1 MTENENIKEEYTDDE
16 AVKPSSGK
24 KEKIISFAAK
34 VLAVVVA
41 FFIWFYAVGTDSR
54 LQERNVNGNLIDVV
68 GVGSGFSVIYGNG
81 ETADV
86 TVKGRYSDVINI
98 DTDDIDVYVDAG
110 AVTEAGQ
117 YTLPVSVKV
126 DNGITLVSVYPEQIT
141 VYISANQKKQI
152 PVKVKATDYQIPSGC
167 TLHSEILGTN
177 YITVEG
183 PVDVL
188 EKISYAQATVSP
200 GVITDS
206 VTIVSPVQMYTADDE
221 VFTSPYVKASVS
233 EITVKA
239 SVLKEKEIPL
249 VVKTKYGYYNER
261 NTEIT
266 LTPPSIIIRGDREAV
281 DGIDQISVL
290 VVDET
295 AITADTVIKA
305 AVTLPEGVEN
315 ISGTED
321 VDVQIKHIGSTVK
334 SIAVPKEN
342 VIFKNLPDNIECDV
356 VTSTVKVYVRVNND
370 SEYLHTLNADNI
382 SVTVDLSS
390 IQSFDGRYNVE
401 ADVKLNIPS
410 NNGAYLL
417 ENYYLPVS
425 FNEKTAD

>member
-1 MTENENIKEEYTDDE
+1 MTENENVTEEYTENE
-16 AVKPSSGK
+16 AAKPKSGK

-54 LQERNVNGNLIDVV
+54 LQERNVNGNLIDIV
-68 GVGSGFSVIYGNG
+68 GVESGFSVIYGNG

-86 TVKGRYSDVINI
+86 SVKGRYSDVINL
-98 DTDDIDVYVDAG
+98 DTDDIEVYVDATNI
-110 AVTEAGQ
+110 TEAGQ
-117 YTLPVSVKV
+117 YTLPVTVKV

-141 VYISANQKKQI
+141 VYISVNQKKQI
-152 PVKVKATDYQIPSGC
+152 PVKIKATDYQIPSGC
-167 TLHSEILGTN
+167 TLNSEIVGTN

-200 GVITDS
+200 GVMTNS
-206 VTIVSPVQMYTADDE
+206 VTIVSAVRLYTASDE
-221 VFTSPYVKASVS
+221 EFSSPYVKSSVS
-233 EITVKA
+233 EITVKVN
-239 SVLKEKEIPL
+239 VLKEKEIPL
-249 VVKTKYGYYNER
+249 VIKTKYGYYNEK

-266 LTPPSIIIRGDREAV
+266 VTPSTIIIKGEFEAV
-281 DGIDQISVL
+281 DAIDQITVL
-290 VVDET
+290 SIDET
-295 AITADTVIKA
+295 AITEDTVIKA
-305 AVTLPEGVEN
+305 TVTLPVGVEN
-315 ISGTED
+315 VSGTEG
-321 VDVQIKHIGSTVK
+321 VDVNIKHTGSTVK

-342 VIFKNLPDNIECDV
+342 IVFKNLPDNIECDV

-370 SEYLHTLNADNI
+370 SEYLHTLNADNV
-382 SVTVDLSS
+382 SVTVDLSG
-390 IQSFDGRYNVE
+390 ITSFDGRYNVE
-401 ADVKLNIPS
+401 ADVKLNVPS
-410 NNGAYLL
+410 NSGAYLL

>member
-1 MTENENIKEEYTDDE
+1 MAENENITEEYTDDE
-16 AVKPSSGK
+16 AVKPKNGK
-24 KEKIISFAAK
+24 KDKIISHAAK

-41 FFIWFYAVGTDSR
+41 FSIWFYAVGTDSK
-54 LQERNVNGNLIDVV
+54 LQERNVNGNTIDVI
-68 GVGSGFSVIYGNG
+68 GVASGFSVIYGNG

-86 TVKGRYSDVINI
+86 TVKGRYSDVVNV
-98 DTDDIDVYVDAG
+98 DISDIEVYVDAKEI
-110 AVTEAGQ
+110 TEAGQ

-167 TLHSEILGTN
+167 TLHSEVVGSG

-188 EKISYAQATVSP
+188 EKISYAMATVSP
-200 GVITDS
+200 GVIEDS
-206 VTIVSPVQMYTADDE
+206 VTIVSPVDLYTADDE
-221 VFTSPYVKASVS
+221 KFSSPYVKVSVS

-249 VVKTKYGYYNER
+249 AIKTKYGYFNEK
-261 NTEIT
+261 NTEIK
-266 LTPPSIIIRGDREAV
+266 LTPSSIVIRGELEKIDSIDRLE
-281 DGIDQISVL
+281 VL

-295 AITADTVIKA
+295 GITSDIVIKTT
-305 AVTLPEGVEN
+305 VTLPADVEN
-315 ISGTED
+315 LSGTED
-321 VDVQIKHIGSTVK
+321 VEVQIKHTGSTVK
-334 SIAVPKEN
+334 SIVVPSQN
-342 VIFKNLPDNIECDV
+342 VEFINLPDNIECNV
-356 VTSTVKVYVRVNND
+356 VTSTLKVYARVNND
-370 SEYLHTLNADNI
+370 SEYLHKLSADDI
-382 SVTVDLSS
+382 SVSVDLSE
-390 IQSFDGRYNVE
+390 ITEFDGRYNVE

-410 NNGAYLL
+410 GGGAYLL

-425 FNEKTAD
+425 FNEKTVN